1 MVQQTPVAI
10 LEIRINNPS
19 NMGIRDLDSPV
30 YERFASQ
37 WLKNGLLLVVKVLN
51 YHSFLKSE
59 QIIFTLLFRVL

>member
-37 WLKNGLLLVVKVLN
+37 
-51 YHSFLKSE
+51 
-59 QIIFTLLFRVL
+59 